1 MVGAATPKAFIED
14 MASSA
19 VLIKKGGGL
28 GGMHSLA
35 GSKKLHSSLVMQSF
49 RRVVRDFL

>member
-19 VLIKKGGGL
+19 VLIKNKRL
-28 GGMHSLA
+28 GGMHTLA